1 MANANREDFTTPV
14 GRLVQGSMYVP
25 NTKDAEGK
33 PLVFK
38 TGDKAGQPRTDFY
51 FAIAIPKTGEQ
62 HWAST
67 EWGAKIWAVGH
78 KGFTAAQCGAPTF
91 AWKVVDG
98 DSLTPNR
105 AGTIPANCDGFAGCW
120 ILKFNGSQAPAL
132 FKLNATG
139 KTESFSQENGI
150 LPGDY
155 VQVRA
160 NVSDNQSQQQPG
172 VFLNHNMVCWSGYG
186 DRIILGVDPD
196 SVGFGAAPLPAG
208 ASLTPKAG
216 FIPPTASVANPPPP
230 PHAAGVPSP
239 AVPAPVPNVP
249 APAPHTAILTP
260 GAVPPPPAPPA
271 AVASKVPVM
280 TALANGLSYESYI
293 AGGWTHTALVQYG
306 MVQP

>member
-1 MANANREDFTTPV
+1 MANANREEFTSPV
-14 GRLVQGSMYVP
+14 GRLVQGSLYVP

-38 TGDKAGQPRTDFY
+38 TGDKAGQPRTDY
-51 FAIAIPKTGEQ
+51 YVAIAIPKAGEQ

-78 KGFTAAQCGAPTF
+78 KGFTQAQCGAPTF

-98 DSLTPNR
+98 DSLIPNR
-105 AGTIPANCDGFAGCW
+105 KGTIPANCDGFAGCW
-120 ILKFNGSQAPAL
+120 ILKFNGSQAPSL
-132 FKLNATG
+132 YKLNAQG
-139 KTESFSQENGI
+139 KTELHQQENGI

-155 VQVRA
+155 IQVQG

-172 VFLNHNMVCWSGYG
+172 VFLNHNMVCMRGHG

-196 SVGFGAAPLPAG
+196 SVGFGAAPLPPG

-216 FIPPTASVANPPPP
+216 FTPPSAAVANPPAPP
-230 PHAAGVPSP
+230 AAAYMAPP
-239 AVPAPVPNVP
+239 ATASAP
-249 APAPHTAILTP
+249 APAPYTNVLTP

-271 AVASKVPVM
+271 AVQAKAPVM